1 MIPEGDE
8 QQARLV
14 TKISAVLHYPGL
26 GNGPAIV
33 NKELGHL
40 AAFARDFLDHTKV
53 QSLIIHK
60 HPGISVQSLKT
71 LL

>member
-14 TKISAVLHYPGL
+14 TKILAILHYPGL
-26 GNGPAIV
+26 GHGPPVV

-40 AAFARDFLDHTKV
+40 AAFARDSLSVEAVSHTLPP
-53 QSLIIHK
+53 S
-60 HPGISVQSLKT
+60 
-71 LL
+71 